1 MTKAEG
7 MRIHA
12 AVRGPFFRARRN
24 IFLNGVGLDLEPFVI
39 PWKRRNLGHI
49 HPWAGV
55 WPAESV
61 QKERRMRIAELTARI
76 LLGSIFL
83 TFGFNGFL
91 NFLPSAPIDGLAGQ
105 FLQTLSES
113 HYGLVISGFQVV
125 GGSWLIVN
133 RFVGLALAMLAP
145 IIVNILCFHVFMM
158 PSGLALAIPVA
169 GTWGFLAYRYRHC
182 FAALFVCKS

>member
-1 MTKAEG
+1 
-7 MRIHA
+7 
-12 AVRGPFFRARRN
+12 
-24 IFLNGVGLDLEPFVI
+24 
-39 PWKRRNLGHI
+39 
-49 HPWAGV
+49 
-55 WPAESV
+55 
-61 QKERRMRIAELTARI
+61 MRIAELTARI

-83 TFGFNGFL
+83 TFGGNGFL

-113 HYGLVISGFQVV
+113 HYSLVISGFQVV
-125 GGSWLIVN
+125 GGSLLIAN

-169 GTWGFLAYRYRHC
+169 GTGGSWPTATVTASPRSLPARVEHSDQRRIQ
-182 FAALFVCKS
+182 